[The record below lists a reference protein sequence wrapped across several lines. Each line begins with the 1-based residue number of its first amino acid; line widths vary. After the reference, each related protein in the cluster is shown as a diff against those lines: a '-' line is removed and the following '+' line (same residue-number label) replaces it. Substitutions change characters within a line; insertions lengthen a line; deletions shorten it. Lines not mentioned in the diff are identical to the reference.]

1 MKQSKEMFE
10 LSLIFYDVL
19 SNNVCKCTRQQS
31 RAKEE
36 LSSADR
42 YEVEIDFDAGTLH
55 VSVPTTLH

>member
-1 MKQSKEMFE
+1 MFE

-42 YEVEIDFDAGTLH
+42 YEVEIDFDAGTFY
-55 VSVPTTLH
+55 VSVPMTLH